1 VHFAILSQDVGLS
14 MFITRYRCPFFPYL
28 AALKNK
34 NISYIV
40 LLIAALALFF
50 IKRAQRGANTD
61 IRDRV
66 TVQNATE
73 AYTQLRGSNKAIKYS
88 KHAKCRM
95 DCRHIDEA
103 EVKEILQKGE
113 INYSKEQENEKGISY
128 PLEGVTHDGQHV
140 RIVFA
145 PHENDVTVVT
155 VIDLDTN
162 WPCGDCK

>member
-1 VHFAILSQDVGLS
+1 
-14 MFITRYRCPFFPYL
+14 M
-28 AALKNK
+28 KNK
-34 NISYIV
+34 NISYII
-40 LLIAALALFF
+40 LLVAALALFF
-50 IKRAQRGANTD
+50 IKKGQRGKVD

-66 TVQNATE
+66 TVENATE
-73 AYTQLRGSNKAIKYS
+73 AYTQLRGSNKTIKYS

-95 DCRHIDEA
+95 DCRHIDET

-113 INYSKEQENEKGISY
+113 INYNKEQVSEKGVTY